1 MRVCTFLAPALFA
14 FLLLFGAA
22 APARAQEAA
31 HPAPSQWSFSG
42 PFGRYD
48 RAAVQRG
55 FLVYKNVCSAC
66 HGLRHLAYR
75 NLGEPGG
82 PFAAYRVFDE
92 KTGAHEITLGLHGG
106 HEGRLVAIQDN
117 PYVVAIAASAT
128 APDLDP
134 ETGEATERPARPSD
148 HFKAPYPNP
157 IAARAA
163 NGGALPPDLSV
174 ITLAR
179 PGGPDYV
186 HSLLTGYSNPPAGV
200 EVVEGKYYNRFFPG
214 GWIAMPPPL
223 SADDIVTYSDATPAT
238 RAQRARDVVQ
248 FLQWAADPKME
259 MRKSLGLQAMAFLLA
274 LCVLMYLAY
283 KQVWRGVKH

>member
-1 MRVCTFLAPALFA
+1 MMRTGILFA
-14 FLLLFGAA
+14 AAFALALLCTAT
-22 APARAQEAA
+22 ARAQEAA
-31 HPAPSQWSFSG
+31 HPEPQGWSFAG

-55 FLVYKNVCSAC
+55 FLVYRDVCSVC
-66 HGLRHLAYR
+66 HSLRHLAYR
-75 NLGEPGG
+75 NLGEEGG
-82 PFAAYRVFDE
+82 PFAAYRVYDE
-92 KTGAHEITLGLHGG
+92 ETGAHEITLGLHGG

-117 PYVVAIAASAT
+117 PYVAAIAAAVMV
-128 APDLDP
+128 PDIDRQ
-134 ETGEATERPARPSD
+134 TGEAVERPGRPADRFHS
-148 HFKAPYPNP
+148 PYPNP

-179 PGGPDYV
+179 HGGADYL
-186 HSLLTGYSNPPAGV
+186 HALLTGYSDPPAGV

-223 SADDIVTYSDATPAT
+223 TVDGQVTYSDGTNAT
-238 RAQRARDVVQ
+238 REQMARDVAH
-248 FLQWAADPKME
+248 FLAWASDPKME
-259 MRKSLGLQAMAFLLA
+259 MRKSLGLQAMVFLLV
-274 LCVLMYLAY
+274 LCALMYLAY